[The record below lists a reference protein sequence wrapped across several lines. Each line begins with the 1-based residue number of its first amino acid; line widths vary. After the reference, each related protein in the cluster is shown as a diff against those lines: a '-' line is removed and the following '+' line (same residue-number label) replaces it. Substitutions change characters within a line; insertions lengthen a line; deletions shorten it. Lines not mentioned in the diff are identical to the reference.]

1 MRAKKGLAVLL
12 AAAMMVSAFAGCGGD
27 TTTDTTTPGATTP
40 GATTTAPKG
49 GNDATTPAPTTTA
62 GEAPYAL
69 SILLPYGDHAN
80 DELDLT
86 IEWRNRLETYTNT
99 DITWELYDAGS
110 YYEKLTLKYASGELT
125 TIMVTDQNAEF
136 MSACKYNTFW
146 DVTDYLDLYDNL
158 TIIPDAVRMNASQN
172 GKLYGVP
179 RSRNLGRNACAYRQ
193 DWADNLGLGEVKTI
207 DDLYNMA
214 VAFTNNDPDGN
225 GKNDTY
231 GFGLDSWPG
240 QWDIMMPWFGV
251 HNVWGF
257 GDDGKLEYYAMQDEF
272 KTALKSFRQWN
283 SEGLINEGW
292 ESLGAGKAE
301 KEIFRTNIA
310 GISIQVADCPRK
322 SQEAMNGTAE
332 KPGNYPEARFTYFG
346 AVEDGVHGY
355 NVLPT
360 AGYAGYVAVTK
371 SFAPTEDDL
380 MKALQFLNDI
390 NDAYVVNLVQFGLEG
405 KDHYLDA
412 NGYGV
417 RYTADEK
424 TAMGIS
430 TASYRDGYNQM
441 LGYWHNAE
449 EAAKILVTDPSL
461 NSDIRNAEA
470 AIKVENEK
478 YTIANYGAGYT
489 SQTYV
494 DKGAD
499 LDAMIEQ
506 AILDYILGNIDET
519 QLDVQLQTWK
529 EAGGQAYI
537 DEINAAYEANK
548 K

>member
-1 MRAKKGLAVLL
+1 MKKSKKVLAL
-12 AAAMMVSAFAGCGGD
+12 ALAAMMAVSAFAGCGGD
-27 TTTDTTTPGATTP
+27 TTTDATTTPA
-40 GATTTAPKG
+40 ATTTTKSDSG
-49 GNDATTPAPTTTA
+49 KTDTTTPAPTTTA
-62 GEAPYAL
+62 GEAPYKM
-69 SILLPYGDHAN
+69 SILLPYGDHAH

-86 IEWRNRLETYTNT
+86 IEFRNILQNYTNT
-99 DITWELYDAGS
+99 DITWELYDSGS

-158 TIIPDAVRMNASQN
+158 TVIPDSVRMNASQN
-172 GKLYGVP
+172 GKLYGLP
-179 RSRNLGRNACAYRQ
+179 RSRNLGRNACSYRQ

-231 GFGLDSWPG
+231 GFGLDAWAG

-257 GDDGKLEYYAMQDEF
+257 DEKGDLEYYAMQDEF
-272 KTALKSFRQWN
+272 KTALKAFRQWN

-310 GISIQVADCPRK
+310 GIQVQVADSTRK

-332 KPGNYPEARFTYFG
+332 KPGAYPEARFTYFG

-360 AGYAGYVAVTK
+360 TGYAGYVAVTK
-371 SFAPTEDDL
+371 AFAPTEDDL
-380 MKALQFLNDI
+380 MKCLQFLNDL
-390 NDAYVVNLVQFGLEG
+390 NDAEMRNLIDFGLLG
-405 KDHYLDA
+405 KDYFMTDA
-412 NGYGV
+412 GYAQ
-417 RYTADEK
+417 RYTTDEK

-430 TASYRDGYNQM
+430 NSAYREGYNQM
-441 LGYWHNAE
+441 VPYWTNAE
-449 EAAKILVTDPSL
+449 ETAKLVGLDPSL
-461 NSDIRNAEA
+461 NSDIRNEEA
-470 AIKVENEK
+470 RIKLENEQ
-478 YTIANYGAGYT
+478 YTIANYGAGLT

-494 DKGAD
+494 DKGTD

-506 AILDYILGNIDET
+506 AILDFILGNIDET

-529 EAGGQAYI
+529 DAGGQAYI
-537 DEINAAYEANK
+537 DEINAAYDAVHAN
-548 K
+548 